1 MSNEELADS
10 APRRGSAGPSS
21 RTLAAPHASKVD
33 PSVPAW
39 WAQLQGEFGAMLRT
53 PLRTERGRFEPDPD
67 ACSPALRAAL
77 ERSTALAG
85 GSEPGVVERLEVYQS
100 QYWMRLFNTMQTA
113 FRRLTHVLGPWRF
126 NHLAQ
131 IHLSERPPAHHDL
144 DQCANGFHGRIGR
157 ALQGMAAGR
166 TSSRGAYEVDQ
177 TRLCDLPL
185 DERARTDPC
194 CQQLARS
201 PAPLTLVRQALSM
214 DEAQRRAMLA
224 GSFVRWEQPI
234 VDPDRLAPCRL
245 RFSASFSLVRED
257 WELAALGYRKPATT
271 RAVEVS
277 QHPHP
282 HYWVFH
288 RGPRAVGSVRVHPIF
303 ARLLA
308 RAAKETV
315 GEALEAVRAACK
327 PDQRSQLEQELG
339 RWLRLGA
346 ESGWWVGVT

>member
-1 MSNEELADS
+1 MSDGEPAD
-10 APRRGSAGPSS
+10 AARRRGTAGPSS
-21 RTLAAPHASKVD
+21 RALRVPTASGVD

-39 WAQLQGEFGAMLRT
+39 WVGLQREFGAMLRT
-53 PLRTERGRFEPDPD
+53 PLRAEHRRFEPDPD
-67 ACSPALRAAL
+67 ACSPALHAAL
-77 ERSTALAG
+77 DRSTEVAG
-85 GSEPGVVERLEVYQS
+85 GNTPGVVERLEVYQT

-131 IHLSERPPAHHDL
+131 IHLSERPPAHPDL

-157 ALQGMAAGR
+157 ALRDMTAGCPP
-166 TSSRGAYEVDQ
+166 TRGAYEVDQ
-177 TRLCDLPL
+177 TRLCDLSL
-185 DERARTDPC
+185 DERTRTDPC
-194 CQQLARS
+194 CRQLARS
-201 PAPLTLVRQALSM
+201 TAPLTLVRQALSM

-224 GSFVRWEQPI
+224 GSFVRWEEPI
-234 VDPDRLAPCRL
+234 VDPDRLAPRRL

-257 WELAALGYRKPATT
+257 WELAALGYREPATT

-277 QHPHP
+277 RHPHP
-282 HYWVFH
+282 RYWVFH

-327 PDQRSQLEQELG
+327 PDQRSRLEQELG
-339 RWLRLGA
+339 GWLRLGA